1 MWQSPNAGR
10 GPDLKFLHAAGFI
23 LVALTIASG
32 AVSLIGVSL
41 AKPDQEVIVA
51 EAKTLEQGAATLF
64 NAVDDSIA
72 RRHEFSL
79 E

>member
-1 MWQSPNAGR
+1 MWQSPSAGR
-10 GPDLKFLHAAGFI
+10 GPDLKFLHAAGII

-41 AKPDQEVIVA
+41 AKPEQEVVVA
-51 EAKTLEQGAATLF
+51 EANTLEDGATAIF
-64 NAVDDSIA
+64 EAVDDNIA
-72 RRHEFSL
+72 RRHELSI

>member
-1 MWQSPNAGR
+1 MWQSPKAGR
-10 GPDLKFLHAAGFI
+10 GPDLNFLRAAGII

-32 AVSLIGVSL
+32 AVSIIGISI
-41 AKPDQEVIVA
+41 ANSEPEVVVA
-51 EAKTLEQGAATLF
+51 EAKTLEQGAEAMF
-64 NAVDDSIA
+64 KAVDDNIA

>member
-10 GPDLKFLHAAGFI
+10 GPDLYFLRAAGII

-32 AVSLIGVSL
+32 AVSLIGITL
-41 AKPDQEVIVA
+41 ASSEQEVLVA
-51 EAKTLEQGAATLF
+51 EAKTLEQGAEAMLK
-64 NAVDDSIA
+64 AVDDNIA

>member
-10 GPDLKFLHAAGFI
+10 GPDLNFLRVAGII

-32 AVSLIGVSL
+32 AVSLIGITL
-41 AKPDQEVIVA
+41 ASSEQEVVVA
-51 EAKTLEQGAATLF
+51 EAKTLEQGAEAMLK
-64 NAVDDSIA
+64 AVDDNIA

>member
-10 GPDLKFLHAAGFI
+10 GPDLNFLRAAGII

-32 AVSLIGVSL
+32 AVSVIGISL
-41 AKPDQEVIVA
+41 AKHEQEVVVA
-51 EAKTLEQGAATLF
+51 EAKTLEQGTEAMF
-64 NAVDDSIA
+64 KAVDDNIA